1 VRFQTITASSMQ
13 AALAELRAT
22 LGPDA
27 IILSS
32 ESACNGNITIRAA
45 LDHRPAQ
52 PQGEIFPPPETSLSS
67 NAPEETDSLRDIAC
81 ALEYHRSPVATAN
94 ILLDQCSAFDSEY
107 PEQILASA
115 LELRYSFAPLPLML
129 PRPVLLFG
137 PSGGGKT
144 LTAAKLAAR
153 SLLAGHTPQLITTD
167 LQRAGGAAQ
176 LAAYA
181 KPMNI
186 QLRQAADGKTLREIL
201 KSSPAQRNVIID
213 TMGVSAYSADDIR
226 ALHELI
232 KAVDCEPVLI
242 LPAAFD
248 ADETHDLVNIFAG
261 LGAGGMIVTGLDATR
276 RIGSVLGALEAAA
289 MTLHHVSVTPYVAN
303 GLAPISPM
311 GLARLLLEAPI
322 GHDSFQELEQASK

>member
-1 VRFQTITASSMQ
+1 MRFQTITASSMQ

-45 LDHRPAQ
+45 LDHRPAP

-137 PSGGGKT
+137 PSGGG
-144 LTAAKLAAR
+144 
-153 SLLAGHTPQLITTD
+153 LIPTD

-213 TMGVSAYSADDIR
+213 TMGVSAYSADDMR